1 MPSTFFCHLKL
12 SCLQLPL
19 SFSVLLVVQHAIS
32 RHNSNSC
39 LDTMIS
45 PIPSL
50 FTVLV
55 VSSVTYGPVFTVAHA
70 LRLPNFL
77 MWLLTALFAQA
88 SVSNFDGL
96 GGVPG
101 GWFDHHWIQLAYQL
115 ADSAAGFGYSFVM
128 TVSIP
133 RPLFLQHRHIHSL
146 NSFLDDHPLDPPPY
160 SVYPPSLFRRDRD
173 PRCR

>member
-1 MPSTFFCHLKL
+1 MRGSGPQSSVLVSSLVPIDCMPSTFFCHLKL

-88 SVSNFDGL
+88 SVGGFD
-96 GGVPG
+96 G
-101 GWFDHHWIQLAYQL
+101 GWFDYHWIQLAHQL
-115 ADSAAGFGYSFVM
+115 ADSAAGFGYNLVI
-128 TVSIP
+128 TVNIL
-133 RPLFLQHRHIHSL
+133 LFFFAASSHSL
-146 NSFLDDHPLDPPPY
+146 T
-160 SVYPPSLFRRDRD
+160 
-173 PRCR
+173 